1 MTRSASDLF
10 IVDNSDFDWKVRSF
24 VAEWCA
30 LSSAIDIATGYF
42 EIGALL
48 ALGEAWQTVDSIRI
62 LMGGERVLTEPG
74 AIANL
79 IRSEP
84 DTPRRATL
92 ARATLADLRK
102 QVERQVIA
110 DYLRP
115 LQAPVGVTPILKCWM
130 ELN

>member
-1 MTRSASDLF
+1 
-10 IVDNSDFDWKVRSF
+10 
-24 VAEWCA
+24 
-30 LSSAIDIATGYF
+30 
-42 EIGALL
+42 
-48 ALGEAWQTVDSIRI
+48 
-62 LMGGERVLTEPG
+62 PG

-84 DTPRRATL
+84 DTPRHCALDRAAL
-92 ARATLADLRK
+92 SELRK
-102 QVERQVIA
+102 RVERQVVA